1 MISTSMVSLFSLNTS
16 SGVPIYRQLIDQIKQ
31 AIRMNLIRSAQQLP
45 SVRNLAGALQVNPM
59 TVSKAFAQLE
69 LEGVLIRKRGV
80 GMLVAEQQQGQSLP
94 SAIESPLIDFV
105 RAARA
110 DDLSNENILTLVQ
123 QYLSID
129 RAGQ

>member
-1 MISTSMVSLFSLNTS
+1 
-16 SGVPIYRQLIDQIKQ
+16 
-31 AIRMNLIRSAQQLP
+31 MNLIRSAQQLP